1 IHQLKEISLEDIIT
15 IVGHGAEQVIAEIE
29 DDSEFIVQGEQ
40 LGTGHAVQQAES
52 LLQDQEGTT
61 IVVYGDTPLL
71 TSTTLQKLFDQHEKT
86 GAKAT
91 VLTTRAPDPT
101 GYGRVIR
108 NDQGEVEKIVEQK
121 DATERE
127 LLIDEINVGTYCFD
141 NQALFAAL

>member
-1 IHQLKEISLEDIIT
+1 MSKRYAVILAAGQGTRMKSKLYKVLHPVAGRPMVQHVIHQLKEISLEDIIT

-101 GYGRVIR
+101 GDRKSV
-108 NDQGEVEKIVEQK
+108 V
-121 DATERE
+121 
-127 LLIDEINVGTYCFD
+127 
-141 NQALFAAL
+141 